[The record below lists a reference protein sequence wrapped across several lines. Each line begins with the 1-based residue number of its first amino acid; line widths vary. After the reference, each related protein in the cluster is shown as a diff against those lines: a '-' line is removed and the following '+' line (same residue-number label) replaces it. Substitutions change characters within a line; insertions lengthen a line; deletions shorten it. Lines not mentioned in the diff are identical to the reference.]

1 MVDQLKRAKLVPLN
15 TMIYQSQQDWL
26 SAQAVD
32 AVKQAAVVRA
42 ALQLYREHVERI
54 ENGDEEKISESS

>member
-1 MVDQLKRAKLVPLN
+1 MSKLQKAKLVPLN

-26 SAQAVD
+26 SAQAVG

-54 ENGDEEKISESS
+54 ENSCED

>member
-1 MVDQLKRAKLVPLN
+1 
-15 TMIYQSQQDWL
+15 MIYQSQQDWL

-54 ENGDEEKISESS
+54 ENDNEGKISASA

>member
-1 MVDQLKRAKLVPLN
+1 MSKLQRARLVPLN

-26 SAQAVD
+26 SAQAVG

-42 ALQLYREHVERI
+42 ALQEYIDRVEEI
-54 ENGDEEKISESS
+54 DNGDGK